1 MQQSTSCESAQ
12 AGTGAINAPIANTTA
27 STFRNRNMDGRY
39 LTARREVKF
48 TAAQN
53 RNKSF
58 SRPAEAV

>member
-1 MQQSTSCESAQ
+1 
-12 AGTGAINAPIANTTA
+12 
-27 STFRNRNMDGRY
+27 MDGRY